1 MLWEILEVTGTVAF
15 AAAGS
20 LVGIKKRLDIFGVAM
35 LAVTTAVGGG
45 IIRDTLLGNVP
56 PLAFRNPAFILLSL
70 AVSVLVS
77 FYVIPVARR
86 KTLLT
91 ICDAVGLG
99 AFTVT
104 GAGLALAHDN
114 PLLVIV
120 LGVTT
125 GIGGGVLRDVF
136 IREIPLVFHKEIYAV
151 AAAIGALSF
160 YGLQMVMPDGQA
172 LYPAFFITVAIRLI
186 SVHYNVNLPQVRGGT
201 LFPNRKSGKIN
212 LVYIRKS
219 YLQSRRKKL

>member
-1 MLWEILEVTGTVAF
+1 MLWTILEITGTIAF

-56 PLAFRNPAFILLSL
+56 PLAFRNPAFIFLSL
-70 AVSVLVS
+70 TVAVIVS
-77 FYVIPVARR
+77 FYVIPIARR

-114 PLLVIV
+114 PLLVVV
-120 LGVTT
+120 LGVMT

-151 AAAIGALSF
+151 ASAIGALSF
-160 YGLQMVMPDGQA
+160 YGLQMIMADGQA
-172 LYPAFFITVAIRLI
+172 LYPAFFITVAIRLL
-186 SVHYNVNLPQVRGGT
+186 SVRYHVNLPQVRGGN
-201 LFPNRKSGKIN
+201 LLSNRKFGKT
-212 LVYIRKS
+212 LVHNRIA
-219 YLQSRRKKL
+219 YLQNHRKKL

>member
-1 MLWEILEVTGTVAF
+1 MLWTILEITGTIAF

-45 IIRDTLLGNVP
+45 IIRDTLLGNAP
-56 PLAFRNPAFILLSL
+56 PLAFRNPVFILLSL
-70 AVSVLVS
+70 AVSVIVS

-91 ICDAVGLG
+91 VCDAVGLG

-114 PLLVIV
+114 PLLVIL
-120 LGVTT
+120 LGVMT
-125 GIGGGVLRDVF
+125 GIGGGILRDVL
-136 IREIPLVFHKEIYAV
+136 IREIPLVFQKEIYAV
-151 AAAIGALSF
+151 ASTIGALSF
-160 YGLQMVMPDGQA
+160 YGLQMVMPYGQA
-172 LYPAFFITVAIRLI
+172 LYPAFFTTVAIRLL
-186 SVHYNVNLPQVRGGT
+186 SVRYNVNLPQVRGGNI
-201 LFPNRKSGKIN
+201 LSNRKSGKTLEDNRI
-212 LVYIRKS
+212 S
-219 YLQSRRKKL
+219 YLQKHRRKL